1 MKRKIQT
8 LRTQALLIGI
18 LPALLLATALTIY
31 LISSQ
36 LSRLT
41 ESFNELGHSIAS
53 EAAATSVYGIFTRD
67 KTILESSLRPIFLQ
81 QDVQSIKVFDNKNNL
96 LINIKTNTDEITQ
109 QLAEF
114 SSPSVYH
121 IENIQVTDYPEQQPE
136 LSQINSSN
144 MGYVKVFM
152 SKVRL
157 NTNRKIIIQNSLI
170 LLFAGLLITTIF
182 SLALSAGIIRP
193 ITRLTQAVNRMKDG
207 DFSVRVPESST
218 GEIRNLEEGFNTMA
232 DEIFHS
238 HENMQHQI
246 NQATSDLVQ
255 TMEAIEVQNVELDL
269 AKKRAQHASQAKTE
283 FLANMSH
290 EIRTPM
296 NGVIGFTNLLLKTN
310 LTPKQTDLLTTI
322 SKSAMNL
329 LDIINEILDYSKL
342 EYGKLEPETAPF
354 NVTECFEEPVSLL
367 SPSAHDKSLELI
379 LLIYSDVPNTL
390 IGDKTRIRQILVN
403 LLNNAIKFTHQ
414 GEVIVRVLIDEDFK
428 GKQVLKFSVSDTGIG
443 INKKAQST
451 LFESFQQA
459 DSSTSRT
466 YGGTGLGL
474 SICKKLAQSMGGD
487 IKLISTPGTGSS
499 FIVEIP
505 LLLPKSPTKPSKYVW
520 PQFSGKHITLADNIK
535 LSRLSL
541 QHRLEGLDMQVEIT
555 PFPVNPSDK
564 TDLIVLGFGHE
575 EIKNGFAQSE
585 IKRLRNTSWKPCL
598 VLMSETEKFIIE
610 HYQNMS
616 GEWYLSKPITTTSL
630 EHTLA
635 EIFSLD
641 QDSHHHNL
649 AVADEN
655 SLIMN
660 GLQILAVDDNE
671 INLKLISTLM
681 RDKGAIVTEA
691 KDGLEAVDL
700 ASHYNFD
707 IIIMDIHMPKLKG
720 TTAALQIRESEEHGK
735 HTPIIALTADAVP
748 STRQQIKDSRMDGH
762 LLKPINE
769 TQMWNT
775 INNVL
780 TRQQPDFLSDDI
792 HPAENDDLETA
803 IDNLPIRDIDKA
815 LSVTG
820 GDMNL
825 ADEMYSQ
832 LLQELPANLSILK
845 EAYNREDWSTFR
857 EICHKLHGSTVSCGV
872 PALDRAVQQTHNACK
887 SESPDM
893 IAENLHNIE
902 FEIDRLINHNQTVK

>member
-1 MKRKIQT
+1 
-8 LRTQALLIGI
+8 
-18 LPALLLATALTIY
+18 
-31 LISSQ
+31 
-36 LSRLT
+36 
-41 ESFNELGHSIAS
+41 
-53 EAAATSVYGIFTRD
+53 
-67 KTILESSLRPIFLQ
+67 
-81 QDVQSIKVFDNKNNL
+81 
-96 LINIKTNTDEITQ
+96 
-109 QLAEF
+109 
-114 SSPSVYH
+114 
-121 IENIQVTDYPEQQPE
+121 
-136 LSQINSSN
+136 
-144 MGYVKVFM
+144 
-152 SKVRL
+152 
-157 NTNRKIIIQNSLI
+157 
-170 LLFAGLLITTIF
+170 
-182 SLALSAGIIRP
+182 
-193 ITRLTQAVNRMKDG
+193 MKDG
-207 DFSVRVPESST
+207 DFSVRVPELSS

-246 NQATSDLVQ
+246 DQATSDLVQ

-296 NGVIGFTNLLLKTN
+296 NGVIGFTNLLLKTE
-310 LTPKQTDLLTTI
+310 LTPKQKDLLTTI
-322 SKSAMNL
+322 SKSATNL

-354 NVTECFEEPVSLL
+354 NVTECFEEPVTLL
-367 SPSAHDKSLELI
+367 SPSAHDKNLELI

-403 LLNNAIKFTHQ
+403 LVNNAIKFTHH

-443 INKKAQST
+443 IHKKAQSS

-505 LLLPKSPTKPSKYVW
+505 LLLPKTPIHNQQHDLLPFK
-520 PQFSGKHITLADNIK
+520 GKHITLADNIK

-541 QHRLEGLDMQVEIT
+541 QHRLENLGIQVNVSQ
-555 PFPVNPSDK
+555 FPVTPADN
-564 TDLIVLGFGHE
+564 TDLIVLGFGQE
-575 EIKNGFAQSE
+575 EISSGIAQRE
-585 IKRLRNTSWKPCL
+585 IIRLRNSSWKPCL
-598 VLMSETEKFIIE
+598 ILMSETEKYIIE
-610 HYQNMS
+610 NYQS
-616 GEWYLSKPITTTSL
+616 VGGEWYLSKPITTSSL
-630 EHTLA
+630 EYTLA
-635 EIFSLD
+635 EIFSIN
-641 QDSHHHNL
+641 QDNSNPSH
-649 AVADEN
+649 AIPDKN
-655 SLIMN
+655 SSIINRLN
-660 GLQILAVDDNE
+660 VLAVDDNE

-700 ASHYNFD
+700 AAKNDFD
-707 IIIMDIHMPKLKG
+707 IIIMDIHMPELKG
-720 TTAALQIRESEEHGK
+720 TTAALQIRENEKNNK

-748 STRQQIKDSRMDGH
+748 STRQQIKDSRMDGY

-769 TQMWNT
+769 AQMWNS
-775 INNVL
+775 INHVL
-780 TRQQPDFLSDDI
+780 THQHSTFITDTDHSLTEADTPPTEEKLS
-792 HPAENDDLETA
+792 
-803 IDNLPIRDIDKA
+803 IRDIDKA

-820 GDMNL
+820 GDKNL
-825 ADEMYSQ
+825 ADDMFSQ
-832 LLQELPANLSILK
+832 LLRELPSNLATL
-845 EAYNREDWSTFR
+845 RESQQLQDWTSLR

-872 PALDRAVQQTHNACK
+872 PALDYAVQQVHEACK
-887 SESPDM
+887 IESLDMLSSSIDNVEREIANLMDYSESP
-893 IAENLHNIE
+893 I
-902 FEIDRLINHNQTVK
+902 